1 MNVITLTTLS
11 NVLRQAGVTPEEILA
26 EAGLTKEQALSQVA
40 KDLNLELPGSG
51 PVSNGQ
57 TVDTVDGQ
65 SKAAILS
72 EGDAQKLA
80 AASEV
85 LGRIFG

>member
-1 MNVITLTTLS
+1 M
-11 NVLRQAGVTPEEILA
+11 
-26 EAGLTKEQALSQVA
+26 TKEQALSQVA
-40 KDLNLELPGSG
+40 KDLNLELHGSG
-51 PVSNGQ
+51 PISNGQ

-65 SKAAILS
+65 SKAAVLS
-72 EGDAQKLA
+72 QGDVEKLA